1 MKDIAAVN
9 LSQAAERSNLAA
21 SNAAARYEL
30 YYRPL
35 FGVGCGFAFPC
46 DASGN
51 VALDNL
57 SERALRNYLYARVVT
72 GSQLGWPS
80 VERRR

>member
-1 MKDIAAVN
+1 MYDIAPLN
-9 LSQAAERSNLAA
+9 DSQAAERINLPASKPAA
-21 SNAAARYEL
+21 LYEL

-35 FGVGCGFAFPC
+35 FGAGRGFAFPC
-46 DASGN
+46 DVNGN
-51 VALDNL
+51 VTLDNL

-80 VERRR
+80 IERRQ